1 MNKIILSFVFGVSIL
16 TLSFSAT
23 AKEVD
28 YNKTTGGHDT
38 TNPSSSSSSSTSGS
52 GSSSTATATSTD
64 ACTSSCTDTENSCK
78 KDCEDSGVYGDL
90 VDIYSEAMC
99 ESVTFTDDANGY
111 VICTSLKKK
120 IDAAKPQY
128 TTCANS
134 CADSFTT
141 CKRRCKMVDVE
152 IKK

>member
-1 MNKIILSFVFGVSIL
+1 MKKIILSFIMGFSIL
-16 TLSFSAT
+16 TLSYSST

-38 TNPSSSSSSSTSGS
+38 TSSSSSSSSSGS

-78 KDCEDSGVYGDL
+78 EDCEDSGVYGDL

-99 ESVTFTDDANGY
+99 ESVTFSSDPDGY
-111 VICTSLKKK
+111 TMCASIKKK